1 MNTQEDKEGLESN
14 MKIVFATG
22 NAHKVQEVND
32 IAKGSGIE
40 FELPPDGFNPLE
52 NGLTFE
58 ENSLIKAQ
66 EAARISGRISL
77 ADDSGLC
84 VEALNGEPGI
94 YSARYDT
101 TPQKR
106 IDKLLNN
113 LTDVANRRAK
123 FVCAMTL
130 VDKDGKTIRQE
141 VGECHGKIA
150 QTQAG
155 NNGFGYDP
163 IFIPDGFGITIAQ
176 MSEEEKN
183 TISHRSRALRKMIE
197 FINSWSL
204 DAQSYSDTNNN
215 YSGDNFS
222 KICH

>member
-1 MNTQEDKEGLESN
+1 MNTQEDKEGLGSN

-40 FELPPDGFNPLE
+40 FELPPEDFNPIE

-58 ENSLIKAQ
+58 ENSFIKAQ

-106 IDKLLNN
+106 IAKLLNN
-113 LTDVANRRAK
+113 LTDAANRRAK

-130 VDKDGKTIRQE
+130 VDKDGNVIRQE
-141 VGECHGKIA
+141 VGECHGVIA
-150 QTQAG
+150 QNQAG
-155 NNGFGYDP
+155 DNGFGYDP
-163 IFIPDGFGITIAQ
+163 IFIPDGYSITIAQ
-176 MSEEEKN
+176 MSEDEKN

-197 FINSWSL
+197 FINSRSL
-204 DAQSYSDTNNN
+204 NAQSNFDTDNNH
-215 YSGDNFS
+215 SGDNFS
-222 KICH
+222 TICH

>member
-40 FELPPDGFNPLE
+40 FELPPDNFNPIE

-113 LTDVANRRAK
+113 LTDAANRRAK

-130 VDKDGKTIRQE
+130 VDKDGNVIRQE
-141 VGECHGKIA
+141 VGECHGVIA
-150 QTQAG
+150 QNQAG
-155 NNGFGYDP
+155 DNGFGYDP
-163 IFIPDGFGITIAQ
+163 IFIPDGYSITIAQ

-197 FINSWSL
+197 FIHSWSL
-204 DAQSYSDTNNN
+204 DAQSNSDTDNNH
-215 YSGDNFS
+215 SGDNFS
-222 KICH
+222 TICH

>member
-1 MNTQEDKEGLESN
+1 MNTQEDKEGLERN

-40 FELPPDGFNPLE
+40 FELPPDSFNPIE

-58 ENSLIKAQ
+58 ENSSIKAQ

-113 LTDVANRRAK
+113 LTDAANRRAK

-130 VDKDGKTIRQE
+130 VDKDGNVIRQE
-141 VGECHGKIA
+141 VGECHGVIA
-150 QTQAG
+150 QNQAG
-155 NNGFGYDP
+155 DNGFGYDP
-163 IFIPDGFGITIAQ
+163 IFIPDGYSITIAQ

-183 TISHRSRALRKMIE
+183 TISHRSRALRKMIK
-197 FINSWSL
+197 FINSRSL
-204 DAQSYSDTNNN
+204 NAQSNFDTDNNH
-215 YSGDNFS
+215 SGDNFS
-222 KICH
+222 TICH

>member
-1 MNTQEDKEGLESN
+1 MNTQEDKEGLGSN

-113 LTDVANRRAK
+113 LTEVANRRAK

-150 QTQAG
+150 HTQTG

-163 IFIPDGFGITIAQ
+163 IFIPDGYD
-176 MSEEEKN
+176 
-183 TISHRSRALRKMIE
+183 
-197 FINSWSL
+197 L
-204 DAQSYSDTNNN
+204 DAQSYSDTDNN

>member
-1 MNTQEDKEGLESN
+1 MNTQEDKEGLGSN

-22 NAHKVQEVND
+22 NKHKIQEVNE

-40 FELPPDGFNPLE
+40 FVLPPEDFNPIE

-58 ENSLIKAQ
+58 ENSFIKAQ
-66 EAARISGRISL
+66 EAAQISGRISL

-106 IDKLLNN
+106 IAKLLNN
-113 LTDVANRRAK
+113 LTDAANRRAK

-130 VDKDGKTIRQE
+130 VDKDGNVIRQE
-141 VGECHGKIA
+141 VGECHGVIA
-150 QTQAG
+150 QNQAG
-155 NNGFGYDP
+155 DNGFGYDP
-163 IFIPDGFGITIAQ
+163 IFIPDGYSITIAQ
-176 MSEEEKN
+176 MSEDEKN

-197 FINSWSL
+197 FINSRSL
-204 DAQSYSDTNNN
+204 NAQSNFDTDNNH
-215 YSGDNFS
+215 SGDNFS
-222 KICH
+222 TICH